1 MGGEKVP
8 PLQAGR
14 KRIGSPPRGR
24 GKGIHGVSSAS
35 PMKDHPRVGGEKL
48 NRRPWS
54 CSRRGSPPRGRGKV
68 INTDVPGHGLGITP
82 AWAGKSTSCRAALRR
97 CKDHPRVGGE
107 KLHLHEL
114 ALFVLGSPPRGR
126 GKADPADQRPD
137 QHGITPAWAGKREW
151 EGLLGQDPG
160 DHPRVGGEKGIGACT
175 PMQRWGSPPRGRGK
189 GLYGGA
195 AGLIIGITPAWAGKR
210 H

>member
-68 INTDVPGHGLGITP
+68 SG
-82 AWAGKSTSCRAALRR
+82 WMSWTSA
-97 CKDHPRVGGE
+97 
-107 KLHLHEL
+107 
-114 ALFVLGSPPRGR
+114 S
-126 GKADPADQRPD
+126 
-137 QHGITPAWAGKREW
+137 GITPAWAGKREW

-160 DHPRVGGEKGIGACT
+160 DHPRVGGEKHRLM
-175 PMQRWGSPPRGRGK
+175 PRKRQKKGSPPRGRGK
-189 GLYGGA
+189 GMGQA
-195 AGLIIGITPAWAGKR
+195 AHQCNDGITPAWAGKR
-210 H
+210 VEISKIVSDYGDHPRVGGEKSVNCLTSQPQGGSPPRGRGKVLRSG